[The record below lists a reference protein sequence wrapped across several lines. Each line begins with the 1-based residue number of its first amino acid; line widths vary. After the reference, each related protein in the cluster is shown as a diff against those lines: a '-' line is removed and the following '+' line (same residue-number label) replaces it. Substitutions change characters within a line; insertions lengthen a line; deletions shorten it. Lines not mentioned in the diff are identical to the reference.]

1 MRNQA
6 VNGHVCVWG
15 YHHRDLH
22 EVTESKFKAQKT
34 KINATNDPRKKKIEL
49 HQGV

>member
-1 MRNQA
+1 MD
-6 VNGHVCVWG
+6 VCVCVGGG

-34 KINATNDPRKKKIEL
+34 EINATNDPRKKNEL